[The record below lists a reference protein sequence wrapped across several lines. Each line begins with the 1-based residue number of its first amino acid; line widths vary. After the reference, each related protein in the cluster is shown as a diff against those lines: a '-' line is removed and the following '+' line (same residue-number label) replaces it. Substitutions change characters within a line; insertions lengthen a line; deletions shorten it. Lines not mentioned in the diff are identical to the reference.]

1 MSGSSSADF
10 SVPAP
15 RSIADGCVQAPEP
28 PGLGD
33 DIDSDY
39 VREQPIDEGRTS
51 VGVPEVH

>member
-10 SVPAP
+10 PVPGP

-39 VREQPIDEGRTS
+39 VREQPINEGRTS